1 MFYPQLFG
9 HSLKQFVTKLS
20 TIVRQYLTGG
30 SKNMVD
36 MLKVSLYDNRGGFV
50 WDWDAPG
57 PA

>member
-1 MFYPQLFG
+1 MFYPQLSG
-9 HSLKQFVTKLS
+9 HSLKQFVAKLS

-36 MLKVSLYDNRGGFV
+36 MFKVSLYDNRGGFTR
-50 WDWDAPG
+50 DWDAPG